1 MSTPKKPEYRH
12 IGKYRPR
19 KDARE
24 IVTGKCIY
32 LDDFR
37 MKDMLH
43 AKLMPSPYAHAMIKD
58 IDASKAEALP
68 GVYAVVTYKN
78 QPEFSKEF
86 LQGLPPVKKVC
97 DQHLRYVGDCVAL
110 VAAETEELCEEA
122 IRLIKVDYEVLPAVF
137 DIEQAKADGAA
148 QLYPGFFENNRYEKD
163 LGFGDE
169 KMLFAVERGDCDKAC
184 EEADY
189 VYEGTG
195 YFETNPS
202 PLAPEPPEMIMYYDD
217 INNKYLMWATAQSD
231 RVPKMPPDVGRM
243 PADTV
248 IESRVFNVGGS
259 YGNKQEMTL
268 MCLYTALLSRLTGHP
283 VRFRMNKEDQLTIH
297 EMRLGSRFTARFSI
311 KDGIMT
317 SVKGHWYVM
326 PGYTDDAGYCIT
338 AVGLGEM
345 QVALA
350 KCQNWDIDTCMYA
363 TNTIS
368 CGTVRGF
375 GGQELKSAMMPV
387 IDHMLA
393 DMNIDPVQ
401 FFHDNFVHAG
411 DRYMW
416 RDCNWWTCHEV
427 DYRQAILEAAEK
439 FGWKEKFKGWY
450 KPTAVNGS
458 KRIGVGVSI
467 HGNGDVGEDNSEAI
481 VRLHTNGSVILNQ
494 SLVESGQGQRAA
506 CAKMVAEVLNVPF
519 ESVTVTNTGTVD
531 NPVEFGLCGSRGTL
545 TSGTAATRA
554 AEDALRQLQ
563 AMAAAVFRCSPTEI
577 ETCDGFVWVSN
588 KPENKLPWAAIIPY
602 STSITGFGR
611 WKANYAQPNMCINF
625 VEMEVDVET
634 GEAKLLRELIGTDVG
649 QIIDPKACEM
659 QLQASIGS
667 AMVDTG
673 TFEETIYDYY
683 TGRIMTNNLIDYKW
697 RPFNEF
703 PPIDLVIKESQPNIS
718 RFKAVGVGEISGSA
732 GAAAIAMAIGNAIGK
747 PYMKYPATPVN
758 VLQAL
763 KEG

>member
-1 MSTPKKPEYRH
+1 MN
-12 IGKYRPR
+12 
-19 KDARE
+19 
-24 IVTGKCIY
+24 
-32 LDDFR
+32 
-37 MKDMLH
+37 
-43 AKLMPSPYAHAMIKD
+43 
-58 IDASKAEALP
+58 SKTE
-68 GVYAVVTYKN
+68 
-78 QPEFSKEF
+78 
-86 LQGLPPVKKVC
+86 
-97 DQHLRYVGDCVAL
+97 HL
-110 VAAETEELCEEA
+110 
-122 IRLIKVDYEVLPAVF
+122 F
-137 DIEQAKADGAA
+137 
-148 QLYPGFFENNRYEKD
+148 
-163 LGFGDE
+163 
-169 KMLFAVERGDCDKAC
+169 
-184 EEADY
+184 
-189 VYEGTG
+189 
-195 YFETNPS
+195 
-202 PLAPEPPEMIMYYDD
+202 
-217 INNKYLMWATAQSD
+217 
-231 RVPKMPPDVGRM
+231 
-243 PADTV
+243 
-248 IESRVFNVGGS
+248 
-259 YGNKQEMTL
+259 
-268 MCLYTALLSRLTGHP
+268 SRLTGHP

-297 EMRLGSRFTARFSI
+297 EMRLASRFTARFSI

-350 KCQNWDIDTCMYA
+350 KCKNWDIDTCMYA

-387 IDHMLA
+387 IDGMLA
-393 DMNIDPVQ
+393 KCDIDPVQ
-401 FFHDNFVHAG
+401 FFYDNFVRAG

-427 DYRQAILEAAEK
+427 DYREAITEAAEK
-439 FGWKEKFKGWY
+439 FGWKDKFKGWY
-450 KPTAVNGS
+450 KPTSVNGS

-519 ESVTVTNTGTVD
+519 EAVTVTNTGTVD

-563 AMAAAVFRCSPTEI
+563 VMASAVFRCSPNEI
-577 ETCDGFVWVSN
+577 ETCDGFCWVSN
-588 KPENKLPWAAIIPY
+588 KPDNKLPWAAIIPY

-625 VEMEVDVET
+625 VEVEVDMET

-649 QIIDPKACEM
+649 QIIDPKALEM

-673 TFEETIYDYY
+673 TFEETIYDKY

-703 PPIDLVIKESQPNIS
+703 PPIDLVVKEGQPNIS

-732 GAAAIAMAIGNAIGK
+732 GAAAISMAISNAIGK
-747 PYMKYPATPVN
+747 HYIKYPATPVN
-758 VLQAL
+758 VLQAI

>member
-1 MSTPKKPEYRH
+1 MTTKPEYRH

-19 KDARE
+19 KDARD

-32 LDDFR
+32 LDDFKL
-37 MKDMLH
+37 KDMIYS
-43 AKLMPSPYAHAMIKD
+43 KLMASPYPHAMIKN

-68 GVYAVVTYKN
+68 GVRAVITYKN
-78 QPEFSKEF
+78 QPEWSQTY
-86 LQGLPPVKKVC
+86 LQGLPPIKKVL
-97 DQHLRYVGDCVAL
+97 DRHLRYVGDCVAL
-110 VAAETEELCEEA
+110 IAADTEELCEEA
-122 IRLIKVDYEVLPAVF
+122 IRLIEVEYEVLPAVY
-137 DIEQAKADGAA
+137 DIEQASADGAA
-148 QLYPGFFENNRYEKD
+148 QLYPEHFQNNRYEKD

-169 KMLFAVERGDCDKAC
+169 KMLYAVERGDCEKAF
-184 EEADY
+184 EEADF
-189 VYEGTG
+189 VYEGVG
-195 YFETNPS
+195 KFETNPS
-202 PLAPEPPEMIMYYDD
+202 PLAPEPPGMIMSWDD
-217 INNKYLMWATAQSD
+217 INHKYLMYATAQSD
-231 RVPKMPPDVGRM
+231 RVPRMPPDVGRM

-268 MCLYTALLSRLTGHP
+268 MCLYTAILSRVTGHP
-283 VRFRMNKEDQLTIH
+283 VKFMMNKEDQLTIH
-297 EMRLGSRFTARFSI
+297 EMRLGSRFEAKFAI
-311 KDGIMT
+311 KDGIIT
-317 SVKGHWYVM
+317 AVKGHWFVT

-350 KCQNWDIDTCMYA
+350 KCKNWDIDTCMYA
-363 TNTIS
+363 TNSIS

-387 IDHMLA
+387 IGEILA
-393 DMNIDPVQ
+393 KANLDPVK
-401 FFHDNFVHAG
+401 FFHDNFVCAG

-427 DYRQAILEAAEK
+427 DYRKAILNAAK
-439 FGWKEKFKGWY
+439 AFGWDEKFKGWY
-450 KPTAVNGS
+450 KPTSVNGS
-458 KRIGVGVSI
+458 KRVGVGVSI

-481 VRLHTNGSVILNQ
+481 VRLHTNGQVILNQ

-506 CAKMVAEVLNVPF
+506 CAKMVAEVMNVPF
-519 ESVTVTNTGTVD
+519 EAVTVTNTGTVD
-531 NPVEFGLCGSRGTL
+531 NPVEFGLCGSRGIL

-554 AEDALRQLQ
+554 AEDALRQLK
-563 AMAAAVFRCSPTEI
+563 AMSAAKFRVSPEEIVTE
-577 ETCDGFVWVSN
+577 DGFVWVSN

-625 VEMEVDVET
+625 VEVEVDMET
-634 GEAKLLRELIGTDVG
+634 GEAKLLKQTIGTDVG

-659 QLQASIGS
+659 QLQSSIGS

-673 TFEETIYDYY
+673 MFEESILDRY
-683 TGRIMTNNLIDYKW
+683 TGRLMTNNLIDYKW

-703 PPIDLVIKESQPNIS
+703 PPIDLVIEESQPNIS

-747 PYMKYPATPVN
+747 HYATYPATPVN
-758 VLQAL
+758 VLNEINKA
-763 KEG
+763 

>member
-1 MSTPKKPEYRH
+1 M
-12 IGKYRPR
+12 
-19 KDARE
+19 
-24 IVTGKCIY
+24 V
-32 LDDFR
+32 
-37 MKDMLH
+37 
-43 AKLMPSPYAHAMIKD
+43 
-58 IDASKAEALP
+58 
-68 GVYAVVTYKN
+68 
-78 QPEFSKEF
+78 
-86 LQGLPPVKKVC
+86 PVI
-97 DQHLRYVGDCVAL
+97 L
-110 VAAETEELCEEA
+110 
-122 IRLIKVDYEVLPAVF
+122 
-137 DIEQAKADGAA
+137 
-148 QLYPGFFENNRYEKD
+148 
-163 LGFGDE
+163 
-169 KMLFAVERGDCDKAC
+169 
-184 EEADY
+184 
-189 VYEGTG
+189 
-195 YFETNPS
+195 S
-202 PLAPEPPEMIMYYDD
+202 
-217 INNKYLMWATAQSD
+217 
-231 RVPKMPPDVGRM
+231 
-243 PADTV
+243 
-248 IESRVFNVGGS
+248 VFNVGGS

-387 IDHMLA
+387 IAHMLA
-393 DMNIDPVQ
+393 DMNLDPVQ
-401 FFHDNFVHAG
+401 FFHDNFVCAG

-427 DYRQAILEAAEK
+427 DYRQAILEAAER

-563 AMAAAVFRCSPTEI
+563 AMAAAVFRCSPYEI
-577 ETCDGFVWVSN
+577 ETRDGFVWVSN
-588 KPENKLPWAAIIPY
+588 KPDNKLPWAAIIPY

-634 GEAKLLRELIGTDVG
+634 GEAKLLRQLIGTDVG

-673 TFEETIYDYY
+673 TFEETIYDFY

>member
-1 MSTPKKPEYRH
+1 
-12 IGKYRPR
+12 
-19 KDARE
+19 
-24 IVTGKCIY
+24 
-32 LDDFR
+32 
-37 MKDMLH
+37 
-43 AKLMPSPYAHAMIKD
+43 
-58 IDASKAEALP
+58 
-68 GVYAVVTYKN
+68 
-78 QPEFSKEF
+78 
-86 LQGLPPVKKVC
+86 
-97 DQHLRYVGDCVAL
+97 
-110 VAAETEELCEEA
+110 
-122 IRLIKVDYEVLPAVF
+122 
-137 DIEQAKADGAA
+137 
-148 QLYPGFFENNRYEKD
+148 
-163 LGFGDE
+163 
-169 KMLFAVERGDCDKAC
+169 
-184 EEADY
+184 
-189 VYEGTG
+189 
-195 YFETNPS
+195 
-202 PLAPEPPEMIMYYDD
+202 
-217 INNKYLMWATAQSD
+217 
-231 RVPKMPPDVGRM
+231 M
-243 PADTV
+243 PADVV
-248 IESRVFNVGGS
+248 IETRVFNVGGS

-387 IDHMLA
+387 IAHMLA
-393 DMNIDPVQ
+393 DMNLDPVQ
-401 FFHDNFVHAG
+401 FFHDNFVCAG

-554 AEDALRQLQ
+554 ARDIL
-563 AMAAAVFRCSPTEI
+563 
-577 ETCDGFVWVSN
+577 
-588 KPENKLPWAAIIPY
+588 
-602 STSITGFGR
+602 STSLNINGSNACNPLRLKITLRSAPKRATSTPIIRG
-611 WKANYAQPNMCINF
+611 ANRSSASFMRRFRAFN
-625 VEMEVDVET
+625 T
-634 GEAKLLRELIGTDVG
+634 K
-649 QIIDPKACEM
+649 
-659 QLQASIGS
+659 SIGMS
-667 AMVDTG
+667 TSERLEVKSHRYSCRKMFA
-673 TFEETIYDYY
+673 
-683 TGRIMTNNLIDYKW
+683 
-697 RPFNEF
+697 
-703 PPIDLVIKESQPNIS
+703 
-718 RFKAVGVGEISGSA
+718 GVSFSMRASSSGS
-732 GAAAIAMAIGNAIGK
+732 M
-747 PYMKYPATPVN
+747 TPVSS
-758 VLQAL
+758 AR
-763 KEG
+763 

>member
-32 LDDFR
+32 LDDFK

-43 AKLMPSPYAHAMIKD
+43 AKLMPSPYAHAIIKD

-122 IRLIKVDYEVLPAVF
+122 IRLIKVEYEVLPAVF

-169 KMLFAVERGDCDKAC
+169 KMLFSVERGDCDKAC

-195 YFETNPS
+195 YFETNPA

-243 PADTV
+243 PADVV
-248 IESRVFNVGGS
+248 IETRVFNVGGS

-387 IDHMLA
+387 IAHMLA
-393 DMNIDPVQ
+393 DMNLDPVQ
-401 FFHDNFVHAG
+401 FFHDNFVCAG

-450 KPTAVNGS
+450 KPTAVDGS

-467 HGNGDVGEDNSEAI
+467 HGNGDVGEDNSEFP
-481 VRLHTNGSVILNQ
+481 Q
-494 SLVESGQGQRAA
+494 S
-506 CAKMVAEVLNVPF
+506 
-519 ESVTVTNTGTVD
+519 
-531 NPVEFGLCGSRGTL
+531 
-545 TSGTAATRA
+545 
-554 AEDALRQLQ
+554 
-563 AMAAAVFRCSPTEI
+563 
-577 ETCDGFVWVSN
+577 
-588 KPENKLPWAAIIPY
+588 
-602 STSITGFGR
+602 
-611 WKANYAQPNMCINF
+611 
-625 VEMEVDVET
+625 
-634 GEAKLLRELIGTDVG
+634 
-649 QIIDPKACEM
+649 
-659 QLQASIGS
+659 
-667 AMVDTG
+667 
-673 TFEETIYDYY
+673 
-683 TGRIMTNNLIDYKW
+683 
-697 RPFNEF
+697 
-703 PPIDLVIKESQPNIS
+703 
-718 RFKAVGVGEISGSA
+718 
-732 GAAAIAMAIGNAIGK
+732 
-747 PYMKYPATPVN
+747 
-758 VLQAL
+758 
-763 KEG
+763 

>member
-1 MSTPKKPEYRH
+1 
-12 IGKYRPR
+12 
-19 KDARE
+19 
-24 IVTGKCIY
+24 
-32 LDDFR
+32 
-37 MKDMLH
+37 
-43 AKLMPSPYAHAMIKD
+43 MPQLWQGR
-58 IDASKAEALP
+58 ASKAVDSRVNDFNSSIRFDARMIEQDIQGSLVHSAMLGRQGIISRQDVDDIHKGLHSILDDLHSGALEIDP
-68 GVYAVVTYKN
+68 NAEDVHTFVEQTLTARVGDAGKRLHTGRSRNDQVALDIRLN
-78 QPEFSKEF
+78 LRAASEHIQGQIKE
-86 LQGLPPVKKVC
+86 LITVLC
-97 DQHLRYVGDCVAL
+97 DQ
-110 VAAETEELCEEA
+110 AE
-122 IRLIKVDYEVLPAVF
+122 K
-137 DIEQAKADGAA
+137 GA
-148 QLYPGFFENNRYEKD
+148 G
-163 LGFGDE
+163 
-169 KMLFAVERGDCDKAC
+169 
-184 EEADY
+184 
-189 VYEGTG
+189 
-195 YFETNPS
+195 
-202 PLAPEPPEMIMYYDD
+202 
-217 INNKYLMWATAQSD
+217 
-231 RVPKMPPDVGRM
+231 
-243 PADTV
+243 
-248 IESRVFNVGGS
+248 
-259 YGNKQEMTL
+259 
-268 MCLYTALLSRLTGHP
+268 
-283 VRFRMNKEDQLTIH
+283 
-297 EMRLGSRFTARFSI
+297 
-311 KDGIMT
+311 
-317 SVKGHWYVM
+317 YVM

-588 KPENKLPWAAIIPY
+588 KPDNKLPWAAIIPY

-718 RFKAVGVGEISGSA
+718 RFKAIGVGEISGSA

>member
-1 MSTPKKPEYRH
+1 
-12 IGKYRPR
+12 
-19 KDARE
+19 
-24 IVTGKCIY
+24 
-32 LDDFR
+32 
-37 MKDMLH
+37 
-43 AKLMPSPYAHAMIKD
+43 
-58 IDASKAEALP
+58 
-68 GVYAVVTYKN
+68 
-78 QPEFSKEF
+78 
-86 LQGLPPVKKVC
+86 
-97 DQHLRYVGDCVAL
+97 
-110 VAAETEELCEEA
+110 
-122 IRLIKVDYEVLPAVF
+122 
-137 DIEQAKADGAA
+137 
-148 QLYPGFFENNRYEKD
+148 
-163 LGFGDE
+163 
-169 KMLFAVERGDCDKAC
+169 
-184 EEADY
+184 
-189 VYEGTG
+189 
-195 YFETNPS
+195 
-202 PLAPEPPEMIMYYDD
+202 
-217 INNKYLMWATAQSD
+217 
-231 RVPKMPPDVGRM
+231 
-243 PADTV
+243 
-248 IESRVFNVGGS
+248 
-259 YGNKQEMTL
+259 
-268 MCLYTALLSRLTGHP
+268 
-283 VRFRMNKEDQLTIH
+283 
-297 EMRLGSRFTARFSI
+297 MRLGSRFTARFSI

-317 SVKGHWYVM
+317 SVKGHWYVT

-387 IDHMLA
+387 INHMLA
-393 DMNIDPVQ
+393 DANIDPVQ
-401 FFHDNFVHAG
+401 FFHDNFVCAG

-427 DYRQAILEAAEK
+427 DYRDAILSAAEA
-439 FGWKEKFKGWY
+439 FGWKDKFKGWY
-450 KPTAVNGS
+450 KPTSVNGS

-519 ESVTVTNTGTVD
+519 ESVTVTNPGTVD

-563 AMAAAVFRCSPTEI
+563 VMSAAVFRCSPTEI
-577 ETCDGFVWVSN
+577 ETCDGYVWVSN

-625 VEMEVDVET
+625 VEMEVDMET

-673 TFEETIYDYY
+673 TFEETIYDKY

-732 GAAAIAMAIGNAIGK
+732 GAAAISMAISNAIGK
-747 PYMKYPATPVN
+747 PYMKYPATPIN
-758 VLQAL
+758 VLQVI

>member
-32 LDDFR
+32 LDDFK

-58 IDASKAEALP
+58 IDTSKAEALP

-110 VAAETEELCEEA
+110 VAAESEELCEEA

-195 YFETNPS
+195 YFETNPA

-243 PADTV
+243 PADAV

-519 ESVTVTNTGTVD
+519 ESVTVTEHRHRRQPGRVRPLRQPRHPD
-531 NPVEFGLCGSRGTL
+531 LRHRRHPRRRGRPAPAAGHGRRRVPLLSHRDRDLRRLRLGQQQAREQAPLGRHHPVLHLHHRLRPLEGQLRAAQYVHQLRRNGSRRRDRRGQ
-545 TSGTAATRA
+545 AAPRA
-554 AEDALRQLQ
+554 HRHRRRPDNRPEGLRD
-563 AMAAAVFRCSPTEI
+563 AAAGVHRLRHGGHRHLRGDHLRLLHRPHHDQQPHRLQVASLQRIPAHRHGHQGEPA
-577 ETCDGFVWVSN
+577 EH
-588 KPENKLPWAAIIPY
+588 LP
-602 STSITGFGR
+602 
-611 WKANYAQPNMCINF
+611 
-625 VEMEVDVET
+625 
-634 GEAKLLRELIGTDVG
+634 
-649 QIIDPKACEM
+649 
-659 QLQASIGS
+659 LQG
-667 AMVDTG
+667 
-673 TFEETIYDYY
+673 Y
-683 TGRIMTNNLIDYKW
+683 R
-697 RPFNEF
+697 R
-703 PPIDLVIKESQPNIS
+703 
-718 RFKAVGVGEISGSA
+718 R
-732 GAAAIAMAIGNAIGK
+732 
-747 PYMKYPATPVN
+747 
-758 VLQAL
+758 
-763 KEG
+763 

>member
-32 LDDFR
+32 LDDFK

-58 IDASKAEALP
+58 IDTSKAEALP

-248 IESRVFNVGGS
+248 IAVS
-259 YGNKQEMTL
+259 YTHLTL
-268 MCLYTALLSRLTGHP
+268 P
-283 VRFRMNKEDQLTIH
+283 
-297 EMRLGSRFTARFSI
+297 
-311 KDGIMT
+311 
-317 SVKGHWYVM
+317 
-326 PGYTDDAGYCIT
+326 
-338 AVGLGEM
+338 
-345 QVALA
+345 
-350 KCQNWDIDTCMYA
+350 
-363 TNTIS
+363 TN
-368 CGTVRGF
+368 
-375 GGQELKSAMMPV
+375 
-387 IDHMLA
+387 
-393 DMNIDPVQ
+393 
-401 FFHDNFVHAG
+401 
-411 DRYMW
+411 
-416 RDCNWWTCHEV
+416 
-427 DYRQAILEAAEK
+427 
-439 FGWKEKFKGWY
+439 
-450 KPTAVNGS
+450 
-458 KRIGVGVSI
+458 
-467 HGNGDVGEDNSEAI
+467 
-481 VRLHTNGSVILNQ
+481 
-494 SLVESGQGQRAA
+494 
-506 CAKMVAEVLNVPF
+506 
-519 ESVTVTNTGTVD
+519 
-531 NPVEFGLCGSRGTL
+531 
-545 TSGTAATRA
+545 
-554 AEDALRQLQ
+554 
-563 AMAAAVFRCSPTEI
+563 
-577 ETCDGFVWVSN
+577 
-588 KPENKLPWAAIIPY
+588 
-602 STSITGFGR
+602 
-611 WKANYAQPNMCINF
+611 
-625 VEMEVDVET
+625 
-634 GEAKLLRELIGTDVG
+634 
-649 QIIDPKACEM
+649 
-659 QLQASIGS
+659 
-667 AMVDTG
+667 
-673 TFEETIYDYY
+673 
-683 TGRIMTNNLIDYKW
+683 
-697 RPFNEF
+697 
-703 PPIDLVIKESQPNIS
+703 
-718 RFKAVGVGEISGSA
+718 
-732 GAAAIAMAIGNAIGK
+732 
-747 PYMKYPATPVN
+747 
-758 VLQAL
+758 
-763 KEG
+763 

>member
-19 KDARE
+19 KEARE
-24 IVTGKCIY
+24 IVTGKCVY
-32 LDDFR
+32 LDDFK

-58 IDASKAEALP
+58 IDTSAAEALP
-68 GVYAVVTYKN
+68 GVRAVVTYKN

-110 VAAETEELCEEA
+110 VAADTEELCEEA

-137 DIEQAKADGAA
+137 DIEEAKADGAA

-169 KMLFAVERGDCDKAC
+169 QMLFAVERGDCDKAC
-184 EEADY
+184 EEADF

-243 PADTV
+243 PADAV
-248 IESRVFNVGGS
+248 IETRVFNVGGS

-268 MCLYTALLSRLTGHP
+268 MCLYTALLSRLTGKP

-317 SVKGHWYVM
+317 SVKGHWYVT

-387 IDHMLA
+387 INHMLA
-393 DMNIDPVQ
+393 DANIDPVQ
-401 FFHDNFVHAG
+401 FFHDNFVCAG

-416 RDCNWWTCHEV
+416 RDCNWC
-427 DYRQAILEAAEK
+427 
-439 FGWKEKFKGWY
+439 
-450 KPTAVNGS
+450 TA
-458 KRIGVGVSI
+458 
-467 HGNGDVGEDNSEAI
+467 
-481 VRLHTNGSVILNQ
+481 T
-494 SLVESGQGQRAA
+494 
-506 CAKMVAEVLNVPF
+506 
-519 ESVTVTNTGTVD
+519 
-531 NPVEFGLCGSRGTL
+531 
-545 TSGTAATRA
+545 
-554 AEDALRQLQ
+554 
-563 AMAAAVFRCSPTEI
+563 
-577 ETCDGFVWVSN
+577 
-588 KPENKLPWAAIIPY
+588 PY
-602 STSITGFGR
+602 SPQPRHLAGRTSSR
-611 WKANYAQPNMCINF
+611 A
-625 VEMEVDVET
+625 
-634 GEAKLLRELIGTDVG
+634 GTS
-649 QIIDPKACEM
+649 PPPSTAP
-659 QLQASIGS
+659 S
-667 AMVDTG
+667 A
-673 TFEETIYDYY
+673 
-683 TGRIMTNNLIDYKW
+683 
-697 RPFNEF
+697 
-703 PPIDLVIKESQPNIS
+703 
-718 RFKAVGVGEISGSA
+718 
-732 GAAAIAMAIGNAIGK
+732 
-747 PYMKYPATPVN
+747 
-758 VLQAL
+758 
-763 KEG
+763 